1 MCKHLPLALYTKF
14 TPCKIIQKC
23 FFFVLAKLKNGS
35 GTTVTETWVSITDFC
50 IRLLI
55 FLKRFLDRK
64 SKKDLRVLEFAFA
77 LKFCRKLSSRQGFL
91 SYYLQCEI
99 LDEKTIRHTL
109 CSKRGALPQGRRF
122 CPMTGLIQWFST
134 NIQARK

>member
-55 FLKRFLDRK
+55 FFKRFLDRK

-77 LKFCRKLSSRQGFL
+77 LKIGSFVGNYPDRGLFCRITCSVRSSMRRLLG
-91 SYYLQCEI
+91 
-99 LDEKTIRHTL
+99 TL
-109 CSKRGALPQGRRF
+109 CVLKEVR
-122 CPMTGLIQWFST
+122 CPKEEDSAQ
-134 NIQARK
+134 